1 MDAERKAR
9 QGWLL
14 ANSILRVEWMS
25 LIRPSGH
32 FSRNRQKDNQ

>member
-9 QGWLL
+9 QGRLL
-14 ANSILRVEWMS
+14 ANPSLRVEWMS

-32 FSRNRQKDNQ
+32 FSRNRQRDNQ